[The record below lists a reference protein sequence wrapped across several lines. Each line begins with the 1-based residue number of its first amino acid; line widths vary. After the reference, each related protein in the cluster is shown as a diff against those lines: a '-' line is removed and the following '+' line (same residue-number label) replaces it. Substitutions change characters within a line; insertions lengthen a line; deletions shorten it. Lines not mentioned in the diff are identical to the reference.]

1 MKVLQVTGMYSTKY
15 GGMEKFFIELLDQG
29 VELSVVYN
37 NTPQPETYRNE
48 LERRHAGIYTV
59 HGNILQRCWQ
69 TYRIIR
75 RERPEIVHY
84 HFGFT
89 VYVLYLPVRLFLP
102 HTKQLLTQH
111 CEYLYENPLMRLA
124 TKLCYRS
131 LDLVT
136 SVSEGVR
143 KRLVSKIGD
152 SPKFTVSYL
161 GVGKKEIRNKNMKA
175 DLNIPAECLVLT
187 SIGFDIH
194 VKGFDVLA
202 QAVCLLKGR
211 NDLPDFR
218 IIIIGLNESEDEKF
232 RAITE
237 VWNVSDRF
245 LSVGIRNDIDDFLS
259 MTDVYLQPSRSE
271 AISLSIMEALMYGLP
286 VIGSDVGG
294 ISEACIP
301 GYNGILTPQG
311 DPDEL
316 ALAILKLITDSGLR
330 TRFGDNSRIHAA
342 NFRLDANA
350 GRLIATYRNLLK
362 RP

>member
-89 VYVLYLPVRLFLP
+89 VYVLFLPVRLFLP

-136 SVSEGVR
+136 SVSEEVR
-143 KRLVSKIGD
+143 KRL
-152 SPKFTVSYL
+152 
-161 GVGKKEIRNKNMKA
+161 
-175 DLNIPAECLVLT
+175 
-187 SIGFDIH
+187 
-194 VKGFDVLA
+194 A
-202 QAVCLLKGR
+202 QK
-211 NDLPDFR
+211 
-218 IIIIGLNESEDEKF
+218 
-232 RAITE
+232 
-237 VWNVSDRF
+237 
-245 LSVGIRNDIDDFLS
+245 
-259 MTDVYLQPSRSE
+259 
-271 AISLSIMEALMYGLP
+271 
-286 VIGSDVGG
+286 
-294 ISEACIP
+294 
-301 GYNGILTPQG
+301 
-311 DPDEL
+311 
-316 ALAILKLITDSGLR
+316 
-330 TRFGDNSRIHAA
+330 
-342 NFRLDANA
+342 
-350 GRLIATYRNLLK
+350 
-362 RP
+362 